1 MSVRL
6 AKTAGYC
13 FGVSRAVRL
22 VEQAAARGP
31 VVTLGSIIHNRLVVD
46 KLAQQGVR
54 VIDRPEQ
61 APPGVTVVIRAHGV
75 PRTVMEQLHR
85 QGNQVIDATSPMSSA
100 STGLLPKPAPRGG
113 SASSWARPITRR

>member
-1 MSVRL
+1 MSVCL

-75 PRTVMEQLHR
+75 PRTVMEE
-85 QGNQVIDATSPMSSA
+85 
-100 STGLLPKPAPRGG
+100 
-113 SASSWARPITRR
+113 WRPS